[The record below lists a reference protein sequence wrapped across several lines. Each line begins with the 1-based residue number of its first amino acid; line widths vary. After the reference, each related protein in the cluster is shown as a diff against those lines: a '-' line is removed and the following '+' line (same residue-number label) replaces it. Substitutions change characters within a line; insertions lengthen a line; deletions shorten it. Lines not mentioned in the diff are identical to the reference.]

1 VGGTGERQGE
11 REEGGADGCYHRPQ
25 FSPIVE
31 GDARMLLVIPGVL
44 KKDEVDAVM
53 RELTQ
58 DAYEDGRASAG
69 LVAREVKNN
78 LQVKRDADVAKK
90 FAPLILEALRRNG
103 TFYNVA
109 LPHRIHGPIFN
120 RYDVGMTYGSH
131 VDNAIMGEAVSVRS
145 DVSATLFLAAPD
157 TYDGGELVIQEHHGE
172 RKIKLPAGSMVV
184 YASTNVHRVQPVTRG
199 SRIAA
204 IFWIQSLVRDE
215 ARRDILFDFAEIMA
229 GVRQKLDGNEQM
241 ALASIYSN
249 LMRQWAET

>member
-1 VGGTGERQGE
+1 
-11 REEGGADGCYHRPQ
+11 
-25 FSPIVE
+25 
-31 GDARMLLVIPGVL
+31 MLLVIPGVL
-44 KKDEVDAVM
+44 KKDEVDTVL

-69 LVAREVKNN
+69 LIARELKNN
-78 LQVKRDADVAKK
+78 LQVKRDAEAAKK
-90 FAPLILEALRRNG
+90 CAPLILEALRRNAS
-103 TFYNVA
+103 FYSVA
-109 LPHRIHGPIFN
+109 LPHRMHGPIFN

-145 DVSATLFLAAPD
+145 DVSATLFLSAPD
-157 TYDGGELVIQEHHGE
+157 TYDGGELVLQEHHGE

-215 ARRDILFDFAEIMA
+215 SRRDILYDLNEILA
-229 GVRQKLDGNEQM
+229 GVRQKLDSNELM